1 MITRMESSCIYTGM
15 GLVRKLSEPIGRRD
29 RVGAV
34 KVHSRLRRET
44 ALLRATGGSVLEGI
58 SSEEVG
64 WLSPFFKHV
73 QKRFP

>member
-1 MITRMESSCIYTGM
+1 MMTWMEISHIYMGK
-15 GLVRKLSEPIGRRD
+15 GLVRKWSGPIGRRD

-34 KVHSRLRRET
+34 KVHSRLWRET
-44 ALLRATGGSVLEGI
+44 ALLHVTGGSVLEEI

-73 QKRFP
+73 